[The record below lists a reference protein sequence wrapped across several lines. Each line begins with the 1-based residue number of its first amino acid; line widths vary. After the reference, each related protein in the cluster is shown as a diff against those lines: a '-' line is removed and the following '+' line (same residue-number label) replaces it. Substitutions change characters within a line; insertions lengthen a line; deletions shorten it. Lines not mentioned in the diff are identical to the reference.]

1 MVSSNKIFE
10 IKNWLNKEKIKSKV
24 IFRGQEEDQNEARDF
39 LTKAFFIAVFL
50 ITIILI
56 AIFNSYYYCLIILT
70 AIIFSTIGVMIG
82 LLISEQPFGI
92 IMSGIGVIALAGIVV
107 NNNIVL
113 LDTYKQLRK
122 NGEDIKIEYNKNRG
136 TKIKACSFN
145 NSNDIFW
152 ISSNGFR
159 FKY

>member
-1 MVSSNKIFE
+1 MVKKR
-10 IKNWLNKEKIKSKV
+10 IKTKLKNS
-24 IFRGQEEDQNEARDF
+24 
-39 LTKAFFIAVFL
+39 TKAFFIAIFL

-70 AIIFSTIGVMIG
+70 AIIFS
-82 LLISEQPFGI
+82 LLGNDWASISEQPFGI

-122 NGEDIKIEYNKNRG
+122 TGRMSKIV
-136 TKIKACSFN
+136 
-145 NSNDIFW
+145 
-152 ISSNGFR
+152 
-159 FKY
+159 